1 MKTDGDVLMTTH
13 PEFRFGKVIKQHLEA
28 VSKLIQQVVQMPNLP
43 RKDLTSNEIETANRT
58 EATALLIRTGYRV
71 FRPEAAWYGEDM
83 ILRTPSGELRSVQV
97 KGRATVDVNRYGKK
111 ALWMLFPGGRSNSE
125 TGRNWFLVPHD
136 LFYEWVKAKHGH
148 TPRCSDARNFP
159 KQLSAFLYDFAIS
172 TPTYRRN
179 SAKHHESINASDN
192 LSLRS
197 QRRQSRVQGT
207 FDRTKTR

>member
-1 MKTDGDVLMTTH
+1 MTTQ
-13 PEFRFGKVIKQHLEA
+13 PEFRFGKVSKHYFEA
-28 VSKLIQQVVQMPNLP
+28 VFRFIQQVVKMPNLP
-43 RKDLTSNEIETANRT
+43 RKDLTSNEIETANRA

-71 FRPEAAWYGEDM
+71 FRPEAACYGDDM
-83 ILRTPSGELRSVQV
+83 ILHTPSGELRSVRV

-111 ALWMLFPGGRSNSE
+111 ALWMLFPGGRSDSE

-136 LFYEWVKAKHGH
+136 LFYEWVKEKHGD
-148 TPRCSDARNFP
+148 TPNCTDARNFS

-172 TPTYRRN
+172 APTNRRN

-192 LSLRS
+192 SSLRS
-197 QRRQSRVQGT
+197 QRRQRRVQDT